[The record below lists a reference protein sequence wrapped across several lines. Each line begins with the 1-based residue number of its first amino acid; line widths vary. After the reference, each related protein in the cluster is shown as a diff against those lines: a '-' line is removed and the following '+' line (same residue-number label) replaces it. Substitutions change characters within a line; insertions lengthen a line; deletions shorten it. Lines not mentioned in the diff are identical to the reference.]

1 MLHGSGNVI
10 RGGGN
15 VMHGFGPG
23 FMANGQIGWMG
34 LLPLA
39 CHLIFMIII
48 IVLAV
53 VLLKRYGKRVR
64 AKQKQNDPA
73 LLILRER
80 YALGEIDTED
90 FNQRRQDLSPS
101 SPTTKS

>member
-1 MLHGSGNVI
+1 MMHGSGNLI

-15 VMHGFGPG
+15 VMHGYGWG
-23 FMANGQIGWMG
+23 FMANGHAGWLG
-34 LLPLA
+34 FLPLA

-53 VLLKRYGKRVR
+53 IFLKRHGVKVR
-64 AKQKQNDPA
+64 KLQKQNDPA

-80 YALGEIDTED
+80 YAQGQIDTEE
-90 FNQRRQDLSPS
+90 FNARKQDLSS
-101 SPTTKS
+101 

>member
-1 MLHGSGNVI
+1 MMHGSGNLI

-23 FMANGQIGWMG
+23 FMANGQAGWLG

-48 IVLAV
+48 IVLAIV
-53 VLLKRYGKRVR
+53 FWKRHAAKVRVM
-64 AKQKQNDPA
+64 QKQNDPA

-80 YALGEIDTED
+80 YAQGEIDTEE
-90 FNQRRQDLSPS
+90 FNRRKEDLSS
-101 SPTTKS
+101 